1 MFNFVSAFAASAKIF
16 GITMVART
24 TSFLS
29 RFKILIYDSEAWLVT
44 RALHEIRGERRLLPC
59 VLSFTSVVVCVL
71 ETYNSS
77 IIFAWREEKH
87 CFGWAGV
94 RCVLAMLNDL
104 ILSPLLS
111 FARFLARLE
120 LVKKKKDNV
129 SDWFIL
135 G

>member
-1 MFNFVSAFAASAKIF
+1 
-16 GITMVART
+16 MVART

-120 LVKKKKDNV
+120 LVKKKKDNF

>member
-1 MFNFVSAFAASAKIF
+1 
-16 GITMVART
+16 
-24 TSFLS
+24 
-29 RFKILIYDSEAWLVT
+29 
-44 RALHEIRGERRLLPC
+44 